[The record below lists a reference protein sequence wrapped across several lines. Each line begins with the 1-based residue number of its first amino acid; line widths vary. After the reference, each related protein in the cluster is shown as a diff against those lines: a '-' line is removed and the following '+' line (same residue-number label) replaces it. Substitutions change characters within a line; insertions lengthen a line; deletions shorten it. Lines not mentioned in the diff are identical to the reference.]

1 MGAVC
6 RAKHARLGRE
16 PSSYPEESK
25 WQALT
30 SQSSTSGPQSRA
42 KLNELKSIYE
52 QVLEAMQQNEPDA
65 QAAHCYVS
73 KKDNALYVRDEFK
86 DAAALGLHLGST
98 APGHFPQLLA
108 IAVPGPFFFF
118 GEVPEEMKQA
128 TEQMQLGAEFSTHAF
143 GFDR

>member
-1 MGAVC
+1 MTSTRITVVYKWT
-6 RAKHARLGRE
+6 AKPGKL
-16 PSSYPEESK
+16 EE
-25 WQALT
+25 L
-30 SQSSTSGPQSRA
+30 R
-42 KLNELKSIYE
+42 SIYE
-52 QVLEAMQQNEPDA
+52 DVLEAMQQNEPDA

-73 KKDNALYVRDEFK
+73 EKDDALYVRDEFK
-86 DAAALGLHLGST
+86 DAAALGLHLSST

-118 GEVPEEMKQA
+118 GEVPEELKQA